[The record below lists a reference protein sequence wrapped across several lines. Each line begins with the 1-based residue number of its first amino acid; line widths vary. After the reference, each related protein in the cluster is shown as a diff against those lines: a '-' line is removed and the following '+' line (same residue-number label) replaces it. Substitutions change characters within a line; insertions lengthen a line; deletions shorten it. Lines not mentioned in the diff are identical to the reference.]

1 MDTDPIDFKNV
12 IIHLGDFHAMQELF
26 TIIGKIIK
34 GSGFEDI
41 MYQVGICTTGGI
53 KAVTSGKHYNQSW
66 AVHECLSEAMQ
77 RLFVEQVATQ
87 LTLSSSLETSIKD
100 TCNEENCRT
109 LIQDQEFIAF
119 QDRYDNLRREYLSGA
134 KGQTGRY
141 WMFYLRMTSLL
152 IAFHYSIN
160 VNDFYLR
167 LYCWK
172 RMVSLCFPTNKRNYA
187 RYGAYYVQM
196 LENLPDTHPGA
207 IEELTEKGIS
217 VRRNTTGIG
226 QSIDGAGEQ
235 TFTRSAKTSGG
246 IENFTTQDKTYDK
259 WVLSRPFQAKC

>member
-1 MDTDPIDFKNV
+1 MIFAQLAESKPSLLV
-12 IIHLGDFHAMQELF
+12 S
-26 TIIGKIIK
+26 TIIDHGL
-34 GSGFEDI
+34 F
-41 MYQVGICTTGGI
+41 M
-53 KAVTSGKHYNQSW
+53 KH
-66 AVHECLSEAMQ
+66 EAMH
-77 RLFVEQVATQ
+77 RLFIEQVATQ
-87 LTLSSSLETSIKD
+87 LSLSSSSETSIKD
-100 TCNEENCRT
+100 TRNEENCRM

-119 QDRYDNLRREYLSGA
+119 QDMYDNLHGEYLSGA

-152 IAFHYSIN
+152 HAFHYSIN

-167 LYCWK
+167 LNCWK

-187 RYGAYYVQM
+187 RAYYVQM

-235 TFTRSAKTSGG
+235 TFMRSAKTSGG
-246 IENFTTQDKTYDK
+246 IETFTTQDKTYDK
-259 WVLSRPFQAKC
+259 WVL